1 MPPAPSKT
9 DPSRHYEAFLAMR
22 KQILDYKWIESQKA
36 GEDIGLERALREWT
50 AKHRAV
56 WRAERK

>member
-1 MPPAPSKT
+1 MPAASPKP
-9 DPSRHYEAFLAMR
+9 DLSRHYENFLAQR
-22 KQILDYKWIESQKA
+22 KQVLDYKWIESQKA

-50 AKHRAV
+50 AKHRAI